1 MSQMKE
7 VFGPDGT
14 GEDTFLGLPG
24 CDDLARL
31 DAAVAIIG
39 APIATPYPGFGSFSA
54 TTPAAL
60 RAAMSY
66 YTPLSGH
73 YDFEIG
79 GSLLDARFGAVVD
92 AGDLAT
98 SESDFAG
105 NRTTITN
112 AVKQILQAGAAPIV
126 IGGDDSV
133 PIPVFQAFEG
143 RGPFTV
149 LQFDAHIDWRDEVGG
164 ERFGLSSTMR
174 RASEM
179 PWIERIVQV
188 GMRSMGSARQ
198 GEVEDALAWGARLIT
213 AQQVHREGVQPV
225 LDLIPADSSV
235 LVTFDCDVLDSSI
248 MPAVMSPTPGGL
260 TYWDA
265 VEVLQGVAAK
275 ARLGGFNLVEFM
287 PSRDSDGTSALT
299 AARLVFN
306 AAALLAR
313 KSPQSVDC
321 VPCS

>member
-1 MSQMKE
+1 MKE

-14 GEDTFLGLPG
+14 GDDTFLGLPA
-24 CDDLARL
+24 CDDLAQL
-31 DAAVAIIG
+31 DAAVAIIC
-39 APIATPYPGFGSFSA
+39 APIATPYPGFGNFSA
-54 TTPAAL
+54 TTAAAL

-66 YTPLSGH
+66 YAPLRRH

-79 GSLLDARFGAVVD
+79 GSLLDVEFGAVVD
-92 AGDLAT
+92 AGDLVT
-98 SESDFAG
+98 SESDFAS

-112 AVKQILQAGAAPIV
+112 AVRQILRAGAAPIV

-133 PIPVFQAFEG
+133 PIPVFQAFQG
-143 RGPFTV
+143 QGPFTV

-164 ERFGLSSTMR
+164 ERYGLSSTMR

-198 GEVEDALAWGARLIT
+198 GEVEDALAWGAKLIT
-213 AQQVHREGVQPV
+213 AQQVHREGIQPI
-225 LDLIPADSSV
+225 LDLIAEDRDV

-260 TYWDA
+260 TYWD
-265 VEVLQGVAAK
+265 VVDTLQGVAAR
-275 ARLGGFNLVEFM
+275 ARLRGFNLVEFM
-287 PSRDSDGTSALT
+287 PSRDGDGTSALT
-299 AARLVFN
+299 AARLVFV

-313 KSPQSVDC
+313 KSA
-321 VPCS
+321 